1 MKTIL
6 KTILILFLTV
16 SVTLA
21 QGFKVKASGEQTF
34 NFEDKYGRNQA
45 SFFSTTPLEDITGIS
60 NAVKGKVTFDV
71 ADIKSLK
78 GTVSIPVETI
88 KTGIDLRD
96 EHLRSDNWLDATSY
110 PEVTFVIKKVGDV
123 KVSTDNKLQ
132 AKVTGDFSTH
142 GVTKEVVADVTMTYL
157 DASEQTKQR
166 APGDLLGV
174 QAKFNIVLSD
184 YEVENMIV
192 GQKVAD
198 NIEINVNIVG
208 SNAM

>member
-6 KTILILFLTV
+6 KTFLILIV
-16 SVTLA
+16 AISASIA
-21 QGFKVKASGEQTF
+21 QGFKVKASGDQTF

-45 SFFSTTPLEDITGIS
+45 SFFSTTPLEDITGIT
-60 NAVKGKVTFDV
+60 NDVKGKVTFNV
-71 ADIKSLK
+71 ADIKTLK
-78 GTVSIPVETI
+78 GSVSISVATI

-96 EHLRSDNWLDATSY
+96 EHLRSDNWLDAGTY
-110 PEVTFVIKKVGDV
+110 PEVTFVIKKVSDV
-123 KVSTDNKLQ
+123 NVISDNKLE
-132 AKVTGDFSTH
+132 AKLTGDFSAH
-142 GVTKEVVADVTMTYL
+142 GVTKEIVADVTMTYL

-174 QAKFNIVLSD
+174 QANFNIVLSD
-184 YEVENMIV
+184 YDVENMIV